1 METIERARAKKKDF
15 SGESKVAEDKLV
27 LETFEENWNWFT
39 DHYGELEK
47 KYANKVVAIK
57 NRKVIAVSEKIED
70 LLEQLKIKNEDISS
84 VYMGSI
90 PPKGM
95 AFIL

>member
-1 METIERARAKKKDF
+1 MRAHISRSKEKNIK
-15 SGESKVAEDKLV
+15 GESKVVEVKLV

-39 DHYGELEK
+39 DHYDELEK
-47 KYANKVVAIK
+47 KYANKVLAIK
-57 NRKVIAVSEKIED
+57 NGKIIAISERIED
-70 LLEQLKIKNEDISS
+70 LLEQLKLKNEDIGS

-90 PPKGM
+90 PPRGM